1 MRPMEPYRAARLRN
15 HAVPIVVI
23 RIGNCAKMSR
33 WLCETMGVFGVLALL
48 SSALYGCGVASAP
61 IQKAPPVVATPIAG
75 EVTVSV
81 DKAKDVGD
89 VVPVYVSVANGT
101 DIARAVL
108 PDQVFA
114 INDAGERVAPLPPD
128 EAARQAGGAGELKG
142 VLASAAVSGAAGG
155 AIGAG
160 LGAVAGLA
168 FGGFGGGSGAIVGSA
183 IGGAEGLFRGAP
195 RGEDRADAQ
204 ARQINASA
212 LHHEDVGPDFTVS
225 GYVFF
230 PKSNYQQIEVLL
242 VNRETRDTGRIQR
255 PCP

>member
-1 MRPMEPYRAARLRN
+1 MPN
-15 HAVPIVVI
+15 T
-23 RIGNCAKMSR
+23 SR
-33 WLCETMGVFGVLALL
+33 RFCETIGILGLLALL
-48 SSALYGCGVASAP
+48 SSVLHGCGVASAP
-61 IQKAPPVVATPIAG
+61 IKKTPPAVATPIAG

-81 DKAKDVGD
+81 DKASDVGD
-89 VVPVYVSVANGT
+89 VAPVYVSVANGT
-101 DIARAVL
+101 DIARAIL

-114 INDAGERVAPLPPD
+114 INDAGQRVAPLPPD

-160 LGAVAGLA
+160 LGAVAGSA

-183 IGGAEGLFRGAP
+183 IGGAEGIFRGAP

-204 ARQINASA
+204 ARRQINALA

-230 PKSNYQQIEVLL
+230 PKGNYRQIEMLL
-242 VNRETRDTGRIQR
+242 VNRETRDTERIER
-255 PCP
+255 PWP